1 MAAARDEADGTA
13 RTSDAGL
20 RTARDEA
27 ETRKARERVLF
38 FIRRDRRTAG
48 TTTKA
53 MTPMT
58 PAMAAAA
65 IIPPTTV
72 PASTEP
78 VSASIAKGVLDALTR
93 ATDGEADTGV
103 ALADK
108 GVLVCDAETPFV
120 RLAVG
125 AADGVSEGVGASS
138 WQQPCAVY
146 VVV

>member
-1 MAAARDEADGTA
+1 
-13 RTSDAGL
+13 
-20 RTARDEA
+20 
-27 ETRKARERVLF
+27 
-38 FIRRDRRTAG
+38 
-48 TTTKA
+48 
-53 MTPMT
+53 MT

-65 IIPPTTV
+65 MMPPTTV

-103 ALADK
+103 
-108 GVLVCDAETPFV
+108 LVCDAETPLV